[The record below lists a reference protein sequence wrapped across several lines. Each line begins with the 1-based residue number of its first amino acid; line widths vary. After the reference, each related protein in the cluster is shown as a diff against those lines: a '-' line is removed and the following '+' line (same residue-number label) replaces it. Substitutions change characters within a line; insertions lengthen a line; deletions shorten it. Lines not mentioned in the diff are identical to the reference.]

1 MFHYVTDM
9 KSIGSEQHQPSSS
22 ISYTLYTGN
31 DPQQYYEET
40 IE

>member
-1 MFHYVTDM
+1 MINFVTDM
-9 KSIGSEQHQPSSS
+9 ISFGSEQLQPTSS